1 MDLKTV
7 ISQVHWNSLQSNF
20 THCKMLLTPP
30 SHKHFKKNNNYK
42 EINVQNIV
50 EYAFKKALPVTRLN
64 FIGFDQ
70 NIKQTLTINYV

>member
-1 MDLKTV
+1 
-7 ISQVHWNSLQSNF
+7 
-20 THCKMLLTPP
+20 MLLTPP
-30 SHKHFKKNNNYK
+30 SHKHLKKNNNYK

-50 EYAFKKALPVTRLN
+50 KYAFKKALPVTRLN

>member
-7 ISQVHWNSLQSNF
+7 ISQVLKFFTIQFHLLQNAFNTTF
-20 THCKMLLTPP
+20 TQT
-30 SHKHFKKNNNYK
+30 FKKNNNYK

-50 EYAFKKALPVTRLN
+50 KYAFKKALPVTRLN

-70 NIKQTLTINYV
+70 NIKQTLTIKYL